1 MNRIQKGTDWFL
13 GALAVGLAARVLFRR
28 SGSPQPAPATSFG
41 APATQ
46 TRKQWAG
53 SLLRTIRAEV
63 RQDETVIVA
72 AALAFYAMLAL
83 FSAAF
88 AAVSIYGLVLDPAD
102 VTNQITT
109 ITDVLPLTA
118 RGLVAEQIEAL
129 ATTSSAGLSIGL
141 AVSLLA
147 ALWVASGGTRSLLH
161 GINIVYNVED
171 RRSWLLQRALA
182 YGLTLGFIIFGLG
195 TIAVV
200 TFLPDWLEDLGF
212 GSTGVLFVEIAAL
225 ARHSCARCR
234 RPDGLLPHR
243 AQPCPG
249 RRPKT
254 PTGCSD
260 RGRPLADCHPGIL
273 LIHRLS
279 IQLVRHRVIRSAR
292 GRRRVAGVVLHVWIR
307 DSPRCRGQRVTGS
320 QRASSVARHGPLRGL
335 ATS

>member
-109 ITDVLPLTA
+109 ITDVLPLTV

-212 GSTGVLFVEIAAL
+212 GSTGVLFVEIARWPAIL
-225 ARHSCARCR
+225 VLVVAGLMVFYRIGPNRA
-234 RPDGLLPHR
+234 PVEDQKLLPG
-243 AQPCPG
+243 AVTAAVLWLIATLGFSLYTGSVFSSFDTGSYGVLVGAVVLLVWFFMSGFVILLGAEVNASLEANG
-249 RRPKT
+249 RRP
-254 PTGCSD
+254 
-260 RGRPLADCHPGIL
+260 
-273 LIHRLS
+273 
-279 IQLVRHRVIRSAR
+279 
-292 GRRRVAGVVLHVWIR
+292 
-307 DSPRCRGQRVTGS
+307 
-320 QRASSVARHGPLRGL
+320 
-335 ATS
+335 